1 MRCTLRLWRC
11 SVCAAYVAQVAA
23 DVDTTGWDERRF
35 ALVVFGVG
43 GPSFSRET
51 RRCVAY
57 VAHAAHVTNSSV
69 KEMAECRLSATES
82 PRRKF
87 WRGLM
92 PRQGRKPGRKVL
104 LTVSCRSREVHL
116 RHPCCCHTDQDHL
129 AIRSRMVDHTAA
141 QRADLPSIVK
151 P

>member
-1 MRCTLRLWRC
+1 M
-11 SVCAAYVAQVAA
+11 CAAYVAQVAA
-23 DVDTTGWDERRF
+23 DVDATGWDERRF

-82 PRRKF
+82 RDKF
-87 WRGLM
+87 G
-92 PRQGRKPGRKVL
+92 
-104 LTVSCRSREVHL
+104 EV
-116 RHPCCCHTDQDHL
+116 
-129 AIRSRMVDHTAA
+129 
-141 QRADLPSIVK
+141 
-151 P
+151 